1 VDAPSPSL
9 TQAPVPHAPPR
20 WLNVERVGLAAM
32 LWPAVAVAA
41 FVGPWIAVHGQYH
54 AMEGLALAGWLALQV
69 PLAWIALRFLDLRS
83 PRAPRRGAT
92 LAGLLTAM
100 LCGVLQ
106 TVPLS
111 LCLGSAILLV
121 APSASIYSSE
131 DMAIAMFCCAVAF
144 PLGLWQ
150 GLLAS
155 AIFAHRRSPLDGV
168 TRAVTRIGVRLA
180 IPHVLLW
187 TAIALLGGVLAHAA
201 WLVPAALLPLAAVVF
216 ARARI
221 AAQRRWLE
229 RVEAGAVRGWR
240 VVDASHHPP
249 ETLARIA
256 EEEEAE
262 EPEARVLVATREPEA
277 PFRDAEVEV
286 PVAIVKNH

>member
-1 VDAPSPSL
+1 M
-9 TQAPVPHAPPR
+9 
-20 WLNVERVGLAAM
+20 NVERVGLAAM

-41 FVGPWIAVHGQYH
+41 WGGTWIALDGQYR
-54 AMEGLALAGWLALQV
+54 AMEGLALAGWLALEV
-69 PLAWIALRFLDLRS
+69 PLAWVALRFLNLRS
-83 PRAPRRGAT
+83 PRTARRGAA
-92 LAGLLTAM
+92 LAGLLTAV

-111 LCLGSAILLV
+111 LCMGLAILLV
-121 APSASIYSSE
+121 APSASIDSAH
-131 DMAIAMFCCAVAF
+131 DMAMAVFFCAVAF

-155 AIFAHRRSPLDGV
+155 AVFEHRRSPLDGV
-168 TRAVTRIGVRLA
+168 TRVITRIGVRLA
-180 IPHVLLW
+180 VPHVLLW
-187 TAIALLGGVLAHAA
+187 SAIALLGGMFARAA
-201 WLVPAALLPLAAVVF
+201 WLVPAALLPVAAVVF
-216 ARARI
+216 ARSRI

-229 RVEAGAVRGWR
+229 QVEAGAVRGWR